1 MRVMLFFCKVRG
13 EAEKLQERVHTDVED
28 PVADS
33 LKLFSSWKVTKFEDH
48 WCRRE
53 GEQMD

>member
-1 MRVMLFFCKVRG
+1 MVFFCKVRG

-33 LKLFSSWKVTKFEDH
+33 LKLFSSWKATKFEDH